1 VRCAFTCELALFVGS
16 HVWRES
22 PKYEIEGENG
32 RGNLGVGVR
41 NVLTQGERERE
52 RKRVHGHAVVGPL
65 GQVNGEKRQG
75 RHARNVLQANC
86 NLAYIF
92 FCVDQRQ
99 NGNGTTTFLFA
110 RSSG

>member
-1 VRCAFTCELALFVGS
+1 MRSKERMGEGIWELASEMYS
-16 HVWRES
+16 HRE
-22 PKYEIEGENG
+22 
-32 RGNLGVGVR
+32 R
-41 NVLTQGERERE
+41 ERERE

-92 FCVDQRQ
+92 FV
-99 NGNGTTTFLFA
+99 
-110 RSSG
+110 